1 MYLSSN
7 TQSSKSGTFILN
19 AMVECKTFDLEEN
32 SICIFHCF
40 CICQLFV
47 SSLHV
52 VYEGKE
58 AGLVVKSKLAFVAGQ
73 RIEITLKGR
82 IIINKVSFRHR
93 KVFRRFPDNGV
104 KPKRRKYLLQ
114 VGLPH
119 PFVHHLKVLNKG

>member
-82 IIINKVSFRHR
+82 IIINMSIKVSFRHR
-93 KVFRRFPDNGV
+93 KVFR
-104 KPKRRKYLLQ
+104 Q
-114 VGLPH
+114 WS
-119 PFVHHLKVLNKG
+119 

>member
-19 AMVECKTFDLEEN
+19 AMVECKTFDLEQN

-82 IIINKVSFRHR
+82 IIINMSTIVSFRHR

-104 KPKRRKYLLQ
+104 KKIPPPSRT
-114 VGLPH
+114 PA
-119 PFVHHLKVLNKG
+119 PFCSPSQGP

>member
-82 IIINKVSFRHR
+82 IIINMSIKVFFGHR
-93 KVFRRFPDNGV
+93 KVFRTFPDNGV
-104 KPKRRKYLLQ
+104 KKIPPPSRTPALFCSPSQ
-114 VGLPH
+114 GP
-119 PFVHHLKVLNKG
+119 